1 MNKNVAN
8 IITLTRYLGIESIH
22 QHWHAPDYE
31 NLVAAVKQTLSE
43 KHGVDYHTGLDVDW
57 SAHRPEHLS
66 VSVRGVVV
74 ADKQYYYDQWPLSSE
89 IGEKL
94 IADLTILAHRKAEKD
109 IERERQERLRQ
120 EAEHRVAELL
130 KVSAGSQISAF
141 ELKSQ
146 NA

>member
-22 QHWHAPDYE
+22 QSWHAPDYE
-31 NLVAAVKQTLSE
+31 NLIAAVKKTLSE
-43 KHGVDYHTGLDVDW
+43 KHLIDYHTGLDVDW
-57 SAHRPEHLS
+57 SAYRPERLS

-74 ADKQYYYDQWPLSSE
+74 ANKQYYYDEWPLTDE
-89 IGEKL
+89 IAEKL

-120 EAEHRVAELL
+120 EAEQRVADLL
-130 KVSAGSQISAF
+130 KVSLGCQASAF
-141 ELKSQ
+141 ELKPK